1 MDVIDLDFIGNP
13 ENPYGYWISSD
24 LAKNLAIVIPKE
36 QPVEESA
43 WDRIKTIEEQIADIY
58 NQLDKL
64 KKPLRC
70 KSLL

>member
-1 MDVIDLDFIGNP
+1 MDVIDLNFIGNP
-13 ENPYGYWISSD
+13 EAPYDYWISND
-24 LAKNLAIVIPKE
+24 LAKNATITIPKE
-36 QPVEESA
+36 QPAEESI

-58 NQLDKL
+58 NQLEKL

>member
-1 MDVIDLDFIGNP
+1 MDVIDLDFIENP
-13 ENPYGYWISSD
+13 EKYYGYWISND
-24 LAKNLAIVIPKE
+24 LAKNATITIPKE

-58 NQLDKL
+58 DQLDKL

>member
-1 MDVIDLDFIGNP
+1 MDIIDLDLIGNP
-13 ENPYGYWISSD
+13 ENPYRYWIPND
-24 LAKNLAIVIPKE
+24 LAKNATITIPKE
-36 QPVEESA
+36 QPAEESI
-43 WDRIKTIEEQIADIY
+43 WDRIKTIEEQIADIH

>member
-1 MDVIDLDFIGNP
+1 MDIIDLDLIGNP
-13 ENPYGYWISSD
+13 ENPYRYWISSD
-24 LAKNLAIVIPKE
+24 LAKNATITIPKE
-36 QPVEESA
+36 QPVKESA

>member
-13 ENPYGYWISSD
+13 EIYYSHWISND
-24 LAKNLAIVIPKE
+24 LAKNATITIPKE
-36 QPVEESA
+36 QPVEDSTC
-43 WDRIKTIEEQIADIY
+43 DRIKTIEEQIADIY
-58 NQLDKL
+58 NQLEKL

>member
-1 MDVIDLDFIGNP
+1 MDVIDLDFIVNP
-13 ENPYGYWISSD
+13 ENPYSYWIPND
-24 LAKNLAIVIPKE
+24 LAKNATITIPKE
-36 QPVEESA
+36 QPVKESA
-43 WDRIKTIEEQIADIY
+43 WDRIKSIEEQIADIY

>member
-13 ENPYGYWISSD
+13 EDPYSYWISND
-24 LAKNLAIVIPKE
+24 LAKNATITIP
-36 QPVEESA
+36 EEKYA
-43 WDRIKTIEEQIADIY
+43 CDRIKTIEEQIADIY

>member
-1 MDVIDLDFIGNP
+1 MDIIDLDLIGNP
-13 ENPYGYWISSD
+13 ENLYRYRISSD
-24 LAKNLAIVIPKE
+24 LAKNATITIPKE
-36 QPVEESA
+36 QPVKESP

>member
-13 ENPYGYWISSD
+13 ENPYSYWISND
-24 LAKNLAIVIPKE
+24 LAKNATITIPEK
-36 QPVEESA
+36 ESA
-43 WDRIKTIEEQIADIY
+43 WDRIKTIEEQFADIY

>member
-13 ENPYGYWISSD
+13 ENPYRYWISSD
-24 LAKNLAIVIPKE
+24 LAKNATITIPKE
-36 QPVEESA
+36 QPAEESI

>member
-1 MDVIDLDFIGNP
+1 MDVIDLDFIGDS
-13 ENPYGYWISSD
+13 ENPYGYYISSD
-24 LAKNLAIVIPKE
+24 LAKNAAIATYKE
-36 QPVEESA
+36 QPVEKSA